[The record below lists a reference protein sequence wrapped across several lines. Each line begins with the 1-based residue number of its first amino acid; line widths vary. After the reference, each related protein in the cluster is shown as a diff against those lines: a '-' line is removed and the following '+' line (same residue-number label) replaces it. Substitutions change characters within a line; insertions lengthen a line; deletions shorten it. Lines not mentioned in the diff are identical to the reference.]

1 MAAIDEVNVYFSSY
15 PDFVHQKLQI
25 ASETFT
31 IAGLKS
37 LINFPQTM
45 YMVRDPLLSA
55 AINRLELLD
64 IFTGLG
70 QAIALDTNTIISEI
84 SDGMLIAVHDAT
96 GKVISIYPVPQPN
109 SRSISLPTMENNVG
123 GSNSAFN
130 EDLNSNL
137 VLLRSH
143 LNDNDLRIKTYSF
156 GNDKKNT
163 VMLCFSEQTIDPTLL
178 DTLTQKLEAN
188 LNTEI
193 SNLKELSSVFQFSK
207 FSLVTHY
214 MTHELPQNAVR
225 AIKNGRAVLF
235 IERLPFAI
243 ILPSLV
249 SDMFIT
255 EDDLNHPPV
264 FSWMLKILRIIGSLT
279 TLIFPGL
286 YVALVSVNPDVLRFE
301 LAHSIARSR
310 LDVPYPAIIEA
321 LLLLGIMELIM
332 EAIIRLPTSIG
343 PTVTMVG
350 GIVLGQAVVDAKLVS
365 NLLIIVLAAATIANA
380 TVVGFQNSYTLRLSK
395 YLLLILS
402 AFLGVLG
409 LLSGLV
415 ILCAYLAG
423 VRTLG
428 IPYLQLIRAKGD

>member
-1 MAAIDEVNVYFSSY
+1 MAAMDEVNDHFSSY

-25 ASETFT
+25 ASDTFT
-31 IAGLKS
+31 FAGLKS
-37 LINFPQTM
+37 LINFPQTI

-55 AINRLELLD
+55 AMNKLELLD
-64 IFTGLG
+64 VFTGLG
-70 QAIALDTNTIISEI
+70 QAISVDTNKIISEI
-84 SDGMLIAVHDAT
+84 SDGMLIAVHEAT
-96 GKVISIYPVPQPN
+96 GTVISIYPVPQPS
-109 SRSISLPTMENNVG
+109 SRAISLPNMENNVG

-143 LNDNDLRIKTYSF
+143 INDNDLRIKSYTF
-156 GNDKKNT
+156 GSHKKNT
-163 VMLCFSEQTIDPTLL
+163 VMLCFLEQTIDPNLL
-178 DTLTQKLEAN
+178 SKLTQKLEAN
-188 LNTEI
+188 QNTEI
-193 SNLKELSSVFQFSK
+193 SNLKELSSVFQFSS
-207 FSLVTHY
+207 FSMVTHY
-214 MTHELPQNAVR
+214 MTYELPQNAVR

-255 EDDLNHPPV
+255 EDDMNHPPV
-264 FSWMLKILRIIGSLT
+264 FTWMLKSLRIIGSLT

-321 LLLLGIMELIM
+321 LLLLVIMELIM
-332 EAIIRLPTSIG
+332 EAIIRLPSSIG

-380 TVVGFQNSYTLRLSK
+380 TVVGFQNSYTIRLFK
-395 YLLLILS
+395 YLLLILA

-428 IPYLQLIRAKGD
+428 IPYLQLIKPKGE